1 MIAAIPPIS
10 PVPPISPA
18 APAGATQAAG
28 ATGGVS
34 AATAPVATPEPAL
47 VDRFTALMR
56 DIGHGPAG
64 RVHAHGPSQLHR
76 MIDEQ
81 DLAAKA
87 TFDNVHALSISGLGS
102 GPEAAA
108 GIMQMQSEMA
118 MLSFKLNMV
127 NTMAESGKSAVQ
139 TLMKNQ

>member
-1 MIAAIPPIS
+1 MIAAIPPI
-10 PVPPISPA
+10 PPISAPAVGAA
-18 APAGATQAAG
+18 AP
-28 ATGGVS
+28 VP
-34 AATAPVATPEPAL
+34 APVPVTPPPLPPEPAL
-47 VDRFTALMR
+47 VDRFSALMGQVG
-56 DIGHGPAG
+56 DSPAG

-87 TFDNVHALSISGLGS
+87 TFDHVQTLSISDLGS

-127 NTMAESGKSAVQ
+127 NTMAESSKSAVQ

>member
-1 MIAAIPPIS
+1 MIAAIPPIP
-10 PVPPISPA
+10 PVAPA
-18 APAGATQAAG
+18 AGP
-28 ATGGVS
+28 TGV
-34 AATAPVATPEPAL
+34 AATTATAAPVAPPEPAL

-56 DIGHGPAG
+56 EVGHGPAG
-64 RVHAHGPSQLHR
+64 RVHSHGPSQLHR
-76 MIDEQ
+76 MIDDQ

-108 GIMQMQSEMA
+108 TIMQMQSEMA

-127 NTMAESGKSAVQ
+127 NTVAESGKSAVQ